1 MMSEE
6 VSVPSS
12 PSDRWKAWDDFLE
25 TTPHTGFMQSSWWAD
40 FRAAYE
46 YQHFAAILKA
56 QGAIVG
62 GAVVLKHSY
71 APESCFYY
79 IPEGPVLPDDESSAG
94 EIFEA
99 VLETIESRR
108 KTETQTVSHLRIEPR
123 LDRMPGF
130 LSGFRTI
137 APFADRYME
146 QRLSLCIDL
155 RSSEP
160 AILAQMKP
168 KGRYNIGVAQRLGVR
183 VVEDNSAQGLRDFLG
198 IYGET
203 VCRKAI
209 KSKPAKYFK
218 RLLSILTSVQ
228 KGSLFFAEYQGLRL
242 AAAMVVYFGPRA
254 SYLFGGSVALHRRVM
269 APYLLHF
276 EIMRKAKSMGH
287 EWYDLWGV
295 APENEPDHRL
305 AKISIFKRKFGGQE
319 IRLAPTLDYVYD
331 TAAYDNY
338 VATVSNPAKH

>member
-6 VSVPSS
+6 VSTPM
-12 PSDRWKAWDDFLE
+12 DRWKEWDGFLE

-40 FRAAYE
+40 FRLTYE
-46 YQHFAAILKA
+46 FQHFAAILKA
-56 QGAIVG
+56 HGAIVG
-62 GAVVLKHSY
+62 GAVVLKYAY

-79 IPEGPVLPDDESSAG
+79 IPEGPVLPDDDSIAG
-94 EIFEA
+94 EVFEA
-99 VLETIESRR
+99 VFESIEDRR

-123 LDRMPGF
+123 LNRLPAF

-146 QRLSLCIDL
+146 QRNTLCIDL
-155 RSSEP
+155 RPSEP

-168 KGRYNIGVAQRLGVR
+168 KGRYNIGVARRLGVR
-183 VVEDNSAQGLRDFLG
+183 VVEDTSAQGLRDFLS
-198 IYGET
+198 IYQET
-203 VCRKAI
+203 VCRKGI

-218 RLLSILTSVQ
+218 RLLSILTSVR

-242 AAAMVVYFGPRA
+242 AAAVVVYFGPRA
-254 SYLFGGSVALHRRVM
+254 SYLFGGSVARHRSVM

-276 EIMRKAKSMGH
+276 EIMRRAKAMGH

-295 APENEPDHRL
+295 APENEPDHPL
-305 AKISIFKRKFGGQE
+305 AKISVFKRKFGGSE
-319 IRLAPTLDYVYD
+319 LRLVPTLDYVFD

-338 VATVSNPAKH
+338 VASVSNPAIH